1 MYVEFDSIVDLM
13 KLCVSEV
20 GVSIYTQDYCMHL
33 KAKVRLGILYDS
45 MHYSFE
51 TVFTCTWN

>member
-13 KLCVSEV
+13 KLCVSGGGEYIHS
-20 GVSIYTQDYCMHL
+20 GLLH
-33 KAKVRLGILYDS
+33 AFEHKVRLGIIYDS